1 MHLTELLDLMWD
13 NQIQEITLKLHLDG
27 EQEQYIV
34 SISKEQM
41 QKVAHSDA
49 VTFFVDDELFTPLRK
64 RPDWLEA
71 EL

>member
-13 NQIQEITLKLHLDG
+13 NQQREITLKLHLDE

-34 SISKEQM
+34 SISQEQM
-41 QKVAHSDA
+41 QKLGRPEAI
-49 VTFFVDDELFTPLRK
+49 TFFVDDELFTPLRE
-64 RPDWLEA
+64 RPNWLKK

>member
-13 NQIQEITLKLHLDG
+13 NQVQEITLKLHLDE

-34 SISKEQM
+34 SVSKEQM
-41 QKVAHSDA
+41 QKLGRPEA
-49 VTFFVDDELFTPLRK
+49 VTFFVEDELFTPLRK

>member
-1 MHLTELLDLMWD
+1 MHLTELLDLVWG
-13 NQIQEITLKLHLDG
+13 NQEREITFKLHLDE

-41 QKVAHSDA
+41 QKLGRPEAT
-49 VTFFVDDELFTPLRK
+49 TFFVDDELFTPLRE
-64 RPDWLEA
+64 RPDWLEK